1 MTINV
6 AVVSSE
12 ALVLGCDS
20 IYGNLPIKD
29 SLDLTAYLVELQ
41 SGQAKF
47 AKGIATVGGRTRIGL
62 IRKQEGFHMLNEPE
76 LHYTRVGTV

>member
-12 ALVLGCDS
+12 A
-20 IYGNLPIKD
+20 I
-29 SLDLTAYLVELQ
+29 DLTAYLVGLQ
-41 SGQAKF
+41 SGKAKF

-62 IRKQEGFHMLNEPE
+62 IRKQEGVHMLNEPE
-76 LHYTRVGTV
+76 LHYTRVGAV